1 MTSDLYAL
9 IALAARY
16 WFVALIVTL
25 LFRGWRMT
33 VADNRRAK
41 LLREWMGQTGCV
53 GELILNPGS
62 KKRVS
67 YPIPR
72 EGVLGSGVSADV
84 RIRHRD
90 IERAHAHFELR
101 EGGLLMKPMGRAAL
115 SVGGGFTGES
125 VFLEDGDVLT
135 IGKLQL
141 MLVLFDAPP
150 EEEEEDQ
157 WFEVEPGAAPEDEDA
172 YGPSERQPAVAYA
185 RPLPD
190 EKDGRPLR
198 RTRKTPE
205 PLDGEFIQT
214 PMDKLRQK
222 NARRVRQVPVTL
234 DGQFAR
240 VPEDQPRQKSAK
252 RGRKAASEVDLPF
265 DLAPAPKRTRAVQ
278 GGGAEWMDV
287 VRREAPDTKRGKGRR
302 IKPAAPND
310 DFDEDTIWRDL

>member
-1 MTSDLYAL
+1 LTSDLYAL

-72 EGVLGSGVSADV
+72 EGVLGSAVSADV

-90 IERAHAHFELR
+90 MQRAHAHFELR
-101 EGGLLMKPMGRAAL
+101 EGGLLMKPMGRAEL
-115 SVGGGFTGES
+115 KVGGGFTGEA

-135 IGKLQL
+135 VGKLQL
-141 MLVLFDAPP
+141 MLVLFDAPA

-157 WFEVEPGAAPEDEDA
+157 WFEVEPGDPEDREADEP
-172 YGPSERQPAVAYA
+172 YERQPEVAYA
-185 RPLPD
+185 RPSKRARKVPVTLEGQFVETPI
-190 EKDGRPLR
+190 EQPRP
-198 RTRKTPE
+198 KP
-205 PLDGEFIQT
+205 
-214 PMDKLRQK
+214 
-222 NARRVRQVPVTL
+222 ARRVRQVPVTL
-234 DGQFAR
+234 EGQFIET
-240 VPEDQPRQKSAK
+240 PIEQPRQRPTK
-252 RGRKAASEVDLPF
+252 RGRKTAAEFDLPF
-265 DLAPAPKRTRAVQ
+265 DPAPAPTRARVNPD
-278 GGGAEWMDV
+278 GGEWTDGAG
-287 VRREAPDTKRGKGRR
+287 RNPTAKRARR
-302 IKPAAPND
+302 IKPTAPND
-310 DFDEDTIWRDL
+310 DFDEDAIWRDL

>member
-16 WFVALIVTL
+16 WFVALIVAL

-41 LLREWMGQTGCV
+41 LMREWMGQTGCV

-67 YPIPR
+67 YPLPR
-72 EGVLGSGVSADV
+72 EGVLGSAVSADV

-141 MLVLFDAPP
+141 MLVLFDAPQ

-172 YGPSERQPAVAYA
+172 DEPSERQPEVAYT
-185 RPLPD
+185 RPSKRDRQVPV
-190 EKDGRPLR
+190 
-198 RTRKTPE
+198 T
-205 PLDGEFIQT
+205 LDGEFIQT
-214 PMDKLRQK
+214 RMDKPRPK
-222 NARRVRQVPVTL
+222 NARRMRQIPVTL

-240 VPEDQPRQKSAK
+240 APEDQPRQKSSK
-252 RGRKAASEVDLPF
+252 RGRKAAAEVNLPF
-265 DLAPAPKRTRAVQ
+265 DLAPAPKRARAAQ
-278 GGGAEWMDV
+278 EGGAEWMDAAW
-287 VRREAPDTKRGKGRR
+287 REAPDVKRGKGRR